1 MKDQKGS
8 IEIVFFSSVKKTKLN
23 FERKYFQRKPF
34 TVQQVINECAIYD
47 VVDISGLVYN
57 LQQETTS
64 QKEGAPLRIRKGIMK
79 DQKGSIEIVFFSSV
93 IDKISNSNCY
103 DLKKMRI
110 QKFMNNP
117 HFKIYRIN
125 NSY

>member
-1 MKDQKGS
+1 M
-8 IEIVFFSSVKKTKLN
+8 
-23 FERKYFQRKPF
+23 
-34 TVQQVINECAIYD
+34 
-47 VVDISGLVYN
+47 DISGLMYN

-64 QKEGAPLRIRKGIMK
+64 QKESAPLHIRKDIMK
-79 DQKGSIEIVFFSSV
+79 DQTGSIEIVFFSSV
-93 IDKISNSNCY
+93 IDKISNNNCY